1 MKNLS
6 KISLA
11 AAVLALSSCKKED
24 VIDKELK
31 EAAANM
37 NKMTPQL
44 LSEGVRLDSVSATQN
59 KTLQY
64 SYTLTDDVKEEL
76 KTEEINEYKSAA
88 KEEALK
94 SIRNSPDMKN
104 FRDNNVTLKYVY
116 YDKNGKPTTDFSV
129 SPSEY
134 KEK

>member
-6 KISLA
+6 RISLA
-11 AAVLALSSCKKED
+11 MVVLTLSSCKKED
-24 VIDKELK
+24 IAGKELK

-44 LSEGVRLDSVSATQN
+44 LSEGVRLDSVSATEN
-59 KTLQY
+59 KTLKY
-64 SYTLTDDVKEEL
+64 CYTLTDDVKEDL
-76 KTEEINEYKSAA
+76 KPEEINDYKSAA

-94 SIRNSPDMKN
+94 SIKNSPDMKN

>member
-64 SYTLTDDVKEEL
+64 SYTLTDDIKEEL

>member
-31 EAAANM
+31 EAATNM

-64 SYTLTDDVKEEL
+64 SYTLTYDVKEEL

>member
-1 MKNLS
+1 
-6 KISLA
+6 
-11 AAVLALSSCKKED
+11 
-24 VIDKELK
+24 
-31 EAAANM
+31 M